1 MCTWRG
7 TKNLITAPKLHWSV
21 EYWRLGKMMWMAKW
35 QRQKYK
41 LLQSVYNLMHELEQV
56 PKGVMQKQT

>member
-1 MCTWRG
+1 
-7 TKNLITAPKLHWSV
+7 
-21 EYWRLGKMMWMAKW
+21 MAKW